1 MNKNAYKRNDSFCI
15 ALYTRS
21 LLSINT
27 HKFVVIVC
35 CLAHATVVASDFAFI
50 NFLLGLVFFSFKWF
64 LLNNRGIMER
74 TKRDLESVISSQNE
88 QLTRYEKRLKDVVTA
103 YKGLLKEKEALET
116 SLSALTATKA
126 DVTGEDDNE
135 PSSEAAHTRDKN
147 EKVIN
152 NEDVMLPGIDDKAN
166 LQTQIHTLMNSL
178 ATLSAEKSR
187 MEASFQNDKKQ
198 LRVLLTQKDQ
208 TINDLQKKIKENQ
221 DNAKNDI
228 EDVKAKWII
237 ERQEREKE
245 TNNQI
250 LMIRELQKLYADE
263 RHLKENIEMQLN
275 NFKTQFASNEAE
287 NYRLRDLQ
295 AQLKDANAQLKQFQ
309 TNSKHLNIE
318 QSEESSNLL
327 KQVQQEMRLLKE
339 QHAVAIKNEQ
349 KRAQLAEEQSRNQ
362 AALHEDRVANLE
374 ARLAELSTTVGTYD
388 RLRQQDQESIH
399 VLKRQLQ
406 DLERSTLTTEINND
420 QSFSYNHSEKERILN
435 KLATNS
441 GDDLSEIVDEIMRLK
456 KILLTGNSCSSNPI
470 DLNKIFSVATD
481 HTECQD
487 ELNRVTFQLEAA
499 HTELK
504 ALQEKLTQQKTHIA
518 TLQDKV
524 QVLNT
529 NIEDQ
534 ELELKQH
541 NEKLRLAVKDERT
554 KWKERQNDLEN
565 EYRGKLNDLEQQL
578 HKQRSRSLRLLDEKE
593 QEIKTLQTSFEIF
606 HSNNHHNISAISE
619 TNNAVSSD
627 AESDDEAHHLA
638 FPQKKLSVKPKKLAV
653 SDSCHM
659 LHYANEIA
667 RKDIEITN
675 LRKSR
680 YVAEASMR
688 KAIQEKV
695 AAQEELLT
703 KISALEEHVDRL
715 ERCKTREGANL
726 EYLKNVII
734 SYIVSKD
741 PDGRRHMMNAISAVL
756 QFTPAETQAI
766 NSALHKK

>member
-1 MNKNAYKRNDSFCI
+1 
-15 ALYTRS
+15 
-21 LLSINT
+21 
-27 HKFVVIVC
+27 
-35 CLAHATVVASDFAFI
+35 
-50 NFLLGLVFFSFKWF
+50 
-64 LLNNRGIMER
+64 MER

-135 PSSEAAHTRDKN
+135 PSSKAAHTRDKN

-152 NEDVMLPGIDDKAN
+152 NEDVMLPGVDDKAN

-198 LRVLLTQKDQ
+198 LRILLTQKDQ

-420 QSFSYNHSEKERILN
+420 QSFSYNHSEKEWILN

-441 GDDLSEIVDEIMRLK
+441 GDDLSAIVDEIMRLK

-481 HTECQD
+481 HTECQE

-593 QEIKTLQTSFEIF
+593 QEIKALQTSFEIF

>member
-1 MNKNAYKRNDSFCI
+1 
-15 ALYTRS
+15 
-21 LLSINT
+21 
-27 HKFVVIVC
+27 
-35 CLAHATVVASDFAFI
+35 
-50 NFLLGLVFFSFKWF
+50 
-64 LLNNRGIMER
+64 MER

>member
-1 MNKNAYKRNDSFCI
+1 
-15 ALYTRS
+15 
-21 LLSINT
+21 
-27 HKFVVIVC
+27 
-35 CLAHATVVASDFAFI
+35 
-50 NFLLGLVFFSFKWF
+50 
-64 LLNNRGIMER
+64 MER
-74 TKRDLESVISSQNE
+74 TKRDLEAVINSQNE

-116 SLSALTATKA
+116 SLSALTANKA
-126 DVTGEDDNE
+126 DITGKDDKE
-135 PSSEAAHTRDKN
+135 SSSEAAHTEDKN
-147 EKVIN
+147 VKVIN
-152 NEDVMLPGIDDKAN
+152 NEDVMLPCADDKSN

-221 DNAKNDI
+221 DIAKTDL
-228 EDVKAKWII
+228 EEVKAKWII

-295 AQLKDANAQLKQFQ
+295 AQLKEANAQLKQFQ
-309 TNSKHLNIE
+309 ANSKHLNME

-349 KRAQLAEEQSRNQ
+349 RRAQLAEEQSRKQ

-420 QSFSYNHSEKERILN
+420 QSFGYNHSEQERLLK
-435 KLATNS
+435 KLAKNS
-441 GDDLSEIVDEIMRLK
+441 GDDLSAIVDEIMRLK
-456 KILLTGNSCSSNPI
+456 KVLLTGNSCSSNPI

-481 HTECQD
+481 HTECQE
-487 ELNRVTFQLEAA
+487 ELNRATFQLEAA
-499 HTELK
+499 HTEIK

-534 ELELKQH
+534 EVELKQH

-578 HKQRSRSLRLLDEKE
+578 HKQRSRSLQLLDEKE

-606 HSNNHHNISAISE
+606 HSNNHHHISAINE
-619 TNNAVSSD
+619 INNAVSSD
-627 AESDDEAHHLA
+627 AESNDEAHAL
-638 FPQKKLSVKPKKLAV
+638 PQKKLSVKPKKLAV

-680 YVAEASMR
+680 YVAETSMR

-695 AAQEELLT
+695 AAQEELLN
-703 KISALEEHVDRL
+703 KISALEEQVDRL